1 MVAVDVTGLSP
12 DLLLDDDILVAVTI
26 RIANANTPYTI
37 NEIVTVNGIRFT
49 LEDGSWGLVR
59 ASSNKPSLVV
69 VIESVESV
77 NDIKV
82 IFTFINKL
90 LKATGKIGQYDQKI

>member
-1 MVAVDVTGLSP
+1 MKKIGIQGIAGSFSEEAAGSYCNKFDIKEFE
-12 DLLLDDDILVAVTI
+12 LDYLVSSMNVLNSLTSKTIDIGIFAME
-26 RIANANTPYTI
+26 NAQ
-37 NEIVTVNGIRFT
+37 G
-49 LEDGSWGLVR
+49 G
-59 ASSNKPSLVV
+59 V

-82 IFTFINKL
+82 IFAFINKL